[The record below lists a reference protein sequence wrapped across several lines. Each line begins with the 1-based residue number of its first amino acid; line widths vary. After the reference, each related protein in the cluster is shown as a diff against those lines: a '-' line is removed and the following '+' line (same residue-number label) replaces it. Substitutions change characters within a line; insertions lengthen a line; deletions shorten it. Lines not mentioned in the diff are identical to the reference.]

1 MTISNQKLL
10 LMCYDFFSR
19 SIKDLVKGH
28 KAQFILSSTKMMVK
42 IMFWKRYWLSDYYK
56 KIRQHFFEFFS
67 KTLDF
72 LSNQKRIKINFQGWW
87 IMMLFI
93 HVNIL
98 LCLHIH
104 SLLTQK
110 CLIIYFMLPFANVNK
125 SELERLSIRLQ
136 NGNKRL
142 ILCLILYCILHK
154 SHTPKENNQIK
165 YFK

>member
-1 MTISNQKLL
+1 MIFSQINQRLGKGSQGSV
-10 LMCYDFFSR
+10 Y
-19 SIKDLVKGH
+19 LVKH
-28 KAQFILSSTKMMVK
+28 KDDGKDYVLKKVFK
-42 IMFWKRYWLSDYYK
+42 LSDYYK

-110 CLIIYFMLPFANVNK
+110 CLIIYFMLQSFANVNK
-125 SELERLSIRLQ
+125 SELEWLSIRLQ